1 MRRRWLLLM
10 VALSGCSAAAADHE
24 RLGDQ
29 AYREGQ
35 FARALS
41 EYQAAQRSGARS
53 RVWAKAGSAA
63 LNAGDFVAATEAY
76 AALVR
81 DDPTRAIEGAVG
93 LERAAAGAQQQGGGP
108 AMGQALLALRQV
120 APGRPLG
127 RLALGPVESSGD
139 PAAELHL
146 LPSVMAMASGP
157 RVIDGLLLRYADA
170 QRSTVACEAAARSYQ
185 TLLRRTSEAR
195 LRTAAQE
202 GLGQCA
208 LLLGQDALIAGD
220 GFVAERWFDL
230 VVRLESVDARG
241 LEAQIGLG
249 DARVLQGD
257 ALGAAVAYQAVL
269 AAPAGS
275 DSLRQVATSKLNSLG
290 AGSPPPTDGDV

>member
-1 MRRRWLLLM
+1 MRGWLLL
-10 VALSGCSAAAADHE
+10 ALVGLGCSAAAADHE
-24 RLGDQ
+24 RLGDH

-53 RVWAKAGSAA
+53 RVWAKAGVAA
-63 LNAGDFVAATEAY
+63 LNASDFAAATDAFT
-76 AALVR
+76 ALVR
-81 DDPTRAIEGAVG
+81 DDPTRTVEAAVG
-93 LERAAAGAQQQGGGP
+93 LERAAAGAERQGDG
-108 AMGQALLALRQV
+108 ATMGRALLALRQV
-120 APGRPLG
+120 APSRPLG
-127 RLALGPVESSGD
+127 RLALGPVESRGD
-139 PAAELHL
+139 PATELHL
-146 LPSVMAMASGP
+146 LPSAMAMAEGP
-157 RVIDGLLLRYADA
+157 RGIDALLLRYADA

-185 TLLRRTSEAR
+185 TLLRRTGDAR
-195 LRTAAQE
+195 LRTAGQD
-202 GLGQCA
+202 GLAECA

-230 VVRLESVDARG
+230 VVRSQSANARG
-241 LEAQIGLG
+241 LVAQIGLG

-275 DSLRQVATSKLNSLG
+275 DSLRQVATTKLNSLG
-290 AGSPPPTDGDV
+290 AGSPPPTDG